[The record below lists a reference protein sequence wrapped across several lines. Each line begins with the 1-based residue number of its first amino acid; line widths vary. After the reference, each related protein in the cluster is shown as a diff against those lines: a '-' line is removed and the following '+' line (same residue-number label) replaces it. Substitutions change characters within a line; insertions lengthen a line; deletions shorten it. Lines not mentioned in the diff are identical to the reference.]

1 MKFVSNLND
10 DQQENGKEMINQ
22 GMNSNIA
29 VQTEQQKQE
38 KLFFFGKDFYWLLF
52 SSFFQNGKE
61 NEKFLAFVPARVANR
76 QQLQANMYN
85 QQGN

>member
-29 VQTEQQKQE
+29 VQTEQQK
-38 KLFFFGKDFYWLLF
+38 
-52 SSFFQNGKE
+52 
-61 NEKFLAFVPARVANR
+61 
-76 QQLQANMYN
+76 
-85 QQGN
+85 